1 MQPAEAYILK
11 SELAMRRHAVLVP
24 AEVPAA
30 KRQRTSGSAELAEP
44 RACARAHA
52 FVSDSPLSPS
62 KVPRPVSAAAQIQK
76 HEITDSPVES
86 PDVFTGE
93 EATFAV
99 RTDSELEPLPAPQ
112 AARDTAEDARADMA
126 IGSHKAHL
134 QNSSRPP
141 ESDTNPDSHSDGA
154 NATSQQQSTANA
166 DTSAPSTMSY
176 ETSMRAA
183 VSTSEVDSPS
193 SPHVPDDHIK
203 ADGDEAPEATPAAQ
217 AASPQT
223 ARVSAGYITV
233 PQLLLLGPYLVDAEQ
248 QKIVAQ
254 SLQIYKA
261 RVDEVHAL
269 GRRKPDMIAHKELR
283 GQLSPPRVHGHIPGV
298 ELGARFG
305 GRGEIAILGI
315 HTQMMRGIDSF
326 KGAPA
331 YCIVMS
337 GGYRDDVDAGLEVQ
351 YTGEG
356 GQSKGKHVRDQTWT
370 SGNLALQDSLR
381 LQVPVRVVR
390 GSHEKS
396 NKMKELVY
404 TYDGLYQVT
413 AATLETGQEG
423 FKICKFKLKALPG
436 HSKAGQKVT
445 YGALKGAKFKQL
457 ALAQR
462 GSRMAVPPHAAAA
475 TQAASRLK
483 DQEAR
488 RLTALQGRPGLL
500 ALDIS
505 GGKEAR
511 RIPVFN
517 QVDTDQPPTDLD
529 YIRYQEGVAATAC
542 VPATASATQVLAA
555 ADAVMGFRHQCGLRV
570 TQLKC
575 QYTDDGRL
583 WETNK
588 YGVYECAA
596 AAASS
601 VAKHNCKDAKNRV
614 VSQGLQLPLEVFKTS
629 NGRGWGVRCSSE
641 IPIGTFVCDYV
652 GKLLTDHEADQSSND
667 EYLFDLDHFV
677 SMAAEPSSDVDPKKL
692 PPLPKAMYS
701 NQTESEVH
709 LVLDARVQGNVARFI
724 NHSCK
729 GNLVIQ
735 PVFTDGCNAL
745 LYRIAL
751 FASEEIPAFTELT
764 YDYGYASGVVHNR
777 LLECKCGSE
786 QCRKRLL

>member
-1 MQPAEAYILK
+1 MNLRSLAATRSVCLAMQPAEAYILK

-269 GRRKPDMIAHKELR
+269 GR
-283 GQLSPPRVHGHIPGV
+283 
-298 ELGARFG
+298 
-305 GRGEIAILGI
+305 
-315 HTQMMRGIDSF
+315 
-326 KGAPA
+326 
-331 YCIVMS
+331 
-337 GGYRDDVDAGLEVQ
+337 
-351 YTGEG
+351 
-356 GQSKGKHVRDQTWT
+356 
-370 SGNLALQDSLR
+370 
-381 LQVPVRVVR
+381 
-390 GSHEKS
+390 
-396 NKMKELVY
+396 
-404 TYDGLYQVT
+404 
-413 AATLETGQEG
+413 
-423 FKICKFKLKALPG
+423 
-436 HSKAGQKVT
+436 
-445 YGALKGAKFKQL
+445 
-457 ALAQR
+457 
-462 GSRMAVPPHAAAA
+462 
-475 TQAASRLK
+475 
-483 DQEAR
+483 
-488 RLTALQGRPGLL
+488 
-500 ALDIS
+500 
-505 GGKEAR
+505 
-511 RIPVFN
+511 
-517 QVDTDQPPTDLD
+517 
-529 YIRYQEGVAATAC
+529 
-542 VPATASATQVLAA
+542 
-555 ADAVMGFRHQCGLRV
+555 
-570 TQLKC
+570 
-575 QYTDDGRL
+575 
-583 WETNK
+583 
-588 YGVYECAA
+588 
-596 AAASS
+596 
-601 VAKHNCKDAKNRV
+601 
-614 VSQGLQLPLEVFKTS
+614 VSQEQRKT
-629 NGRGWGVRCSSE
+629 VVMHSS
-641 IPIGTFVCDYV
+641 
-652 GKLLTDHEADQSSND
+652 LLSVEQ
-667 EYLFDLDHFV
+667 
-677 SMAAEPSSDVDPKKL
+677 PS
-692 PPLPKAMYS
+692 
-701 NQTESEVH
+701 
-709 LVLDARVQGNVARFI
+709 
-724 NHSCK
+724 
-729 GNLVIQ
+729 
-735 PVFTDGCNAL
+735 
-745 LYRIAL
+745 
-751 FASEEIPAFTELT
+751 
-764 YDYGYASGVVHNR
+764 
-777 LLECKCGSE
+777 
-786 QCRKRLL
+786 